1 LRFVPD
7 DRALQP
13 FPTAGPCHLES
24 KWRRFKPDPKF
35 KVKVKSQSG
44 FDLVLGFN
52 RTIFRPSVGVVLSGT
67 TPESDRRERI
77 ANDPEC
83 WVKNGVYRFSG
94 D

>member
-1 LRFVPD
+1 D

-67 TPESDRRERI
+67 TPESDRLT
-77 ANDPEC
+77 
-83 WVKNGVYRFSG
+83 KNVRNIFEQRLRWPRSG
-94 D
+94 SVQGCAE